1 MKQNIF
7 IAALL
12 AGMLALAGCGG
23 GSSTTSDDDTTTTTT
38 ATETTETAA
47 ETISEAI
54 AECADDA
61 CVEGEIAKAE
71 ADDSGVSAEELAA
84 LEAEAD
90 ARKMAIAAAAGD
102 QPLAGNELA
111 AANQLADALAGSE
124 ALQLGSRHINPSDA
138 KLLGNVAWDDGPKGT
153 SIGSIGGWTG
163 TSYEERNPEGSSGEE
178 QDMHVWT
185 ENPVYISE
193 KYENF
198 FKPTD
203 ETNDIA
209 GVTSILA
216 VAAAGVIAGENG
228 VVTLTLAQIDKTT
241 VPSNFETQGFTWNAA
256 FNGGTP
262 DDATDDGRWELRG
275 SFHGVPGVFVC
286 PVDSARCS
294 TQANEDGTALEG
306 TADPTKPSLPLG
318 SSIGDPVTT
327 VHFVPSN
334 FSIDETDVPAQFA
347 KKANPNFLSFGS
359 YWSTVLDDD
368 GKVTA
373 LRVDPF
379 AGGGVKYTDIE
390 DIVLGG
396 TGNLTATY
404 AGGAAGVYVTTIEDD
419 NSDEV
424 PTGYGEFTAD
434 ANFTAKFGTS
444 SNTVYGT
451 ISNFARVAGTG
462 AGADP
467 GDWTVN
473 AGTAAKPLTIGATSG
488 SVTNTDASFHA
499 QFQGQ
504 VAATRQSNGHGY
516 APYGLVGT
524 FQDSFDD
531 GHATGAF
538 GTECRGGNCTKQN

>member
-47 ETISEAI
+47 ETISAAI

-71 ADDSGVSAEELAA
+71 ADDSGVSAEELAD
-84 LEAEAD
+84 LKAEAD

-193 KYENF
+193 KYDVFFGTGGKGLADGIATNAPATVQGEEGVLVLKGTETLTPKDRENF
-198 FKPTD
+198 
-203 ETNDIA
+203 
-209 GVTSILA
+209 
-216 VAAAGVIAGENG
+216 
-228 VVTLTLAQIDKTT
+228 
-241 VPSNFETQGFTWNAA
+241 PSNFFTQGFKQISHDP
-256 FNGGTP
+256 TP
-262 DDATDDGRWELRG
+262 DNNDTSDAAPRWELIG
-275 SFHGVPGVFVC
+275 NFYGVVGKFVCTSGCTASTDDTTISNPIGVTAGVPGAAVV
-286 PVDSARCS
+286 
-294 TQANEDGTALEG
+294 N
-306 TADPTKPSLPLG
+306 
-318 SSIGDPVTT
+318 
-327 VHFVPSN
+327 FVPSN
-334 FSIDETDVPAQFA
+334 FDEDETDVPAQFA
-347 KKANPNFLSFGS
+347 KEANPNFLSFGS

-379 AGGGVKYTDIE
+379 AGGGVKYTAIGG
-390 DIVLGG
+390 IVESG